1 MSKMNVQV
9 DDVWE
14 ATCDV
19 TDVVTVHAIIGDEAV
34 CSYLRHS
41 YTRSAI
47 IGIRSLAKNKLIS
60 CMVDGKRV
68 DRPEAGDPCILTD
81 CLLFRIG
88 TKEEWLAADG
98 EPPILDANGELPK
111 PIEDSEPSV
120 VCATVRDADGEIH
133 IECRFDNGEKF
144 AAVIV
149 DGHLGALAKKIC
161 YFLNNEAKE
170 K

>member
-1 MSKMNVQV
+1 MRVQLY
-9 DDVWE
+9 DVWE
-14 ATCDV
+14 NEKDSLEIVCDGL
-19 TDVVTVHAIIGDEAV
+19 TNGFIGCKKTVTVHGMKCVTAEYPYNITN
-34 CSYLRHS
+34 Y
-41 YTRSAI
+41 Y
-47 IGIRSLAKNKLIS
+47 KLMS
-60 CMVDGKRV
+60 RMVDGKRV
-68 DRPEAGDPCILTD
+68 YRPEAGDPCILTD